1 VLDRRASRRDEE
13 GRIIAGPGLTHPR
26 GVRKRSTAM
35 QEIEE
40 IQIRSLSDLLEAVM
54 PNTPDPASGRLR
66 DWRVYRGAANTE
78 WSLLTSLD
86 RLGGTAPPHTKAHL
100 EEHILRTFIRYSR
113 PYVPQPPPNPW
124 ELLVIAQHHGVPT
137 RLLDW
142 SYSPLIAAHFAT
154 LRSCPG
160 VDCVIWRLDWK
171 QVHEH
176 FDFQPFA
183 FLIEDL
189 DEVLRRKGHESP
201 WDLFRKDISE
211 KSAFACLFDPPAVD
225 TRLVAQTAAFT
236 LCSDQT
242 QSFDQFLRG
251 CGLSSALTRY
261 VIPVQYVDYVRDQLD
276 LCGIDERKIFPDLDG
291 VAAQVRRY
299 YAASG
304 PLAEDKEA
312 SA

>member
-1 VLDRRASRRDEE
+1 M
-13 GRIIAGPGLTHPR
+13 P
-26 GVRKRSTAM
+26 
-35 QEIEE
+35 EIEE
-40 IQIRSLSDLLEAVM
+40 IEIASLSELLEAVT
-54 PNTPDPASGRLR
+54 PSSPDPDSGRLR
-66 DWRVYRGAANTE
+66 DWRVYRGTANTE
-78 WSLLTSLD
+78 WPLLTSLD
-86 RLGGTAPPHTKAHL
+86 RLGGTEPPHTKAHL
-100 EEHILRTFIRYSR
+100 EEHVLRTFIRYSR
-113 PYVPQPPPNPW
+113 PYVPQPSPNPW

-142 SYSPLIAAHFAT
+142 SYSPLVAAHFAT
-154 LRSCPG
+154 LRSQPAG
-160 VDCVIWRLDWK
+160 DCAIWRLDWK

-189 DEVLRRKGHESP
+189 DEVLRRKGHDSA
-201 WDLFRKDISE
+201 WDLFRKDCSE
-211 KSAFACLFDPPAVD
+211 KEAFACLFDPPAVD

-242 QSFDQFLRG
+242 QSFDQFLCG
-251 CGLSSALTRY
+251 CGLASALTRF
-261 VIPVQYVDYVRDQLD
+261 VIPARQVDCVRDQLD

-304 PLAEDKEA
+304 PVAGEKEV